1 MEKEAI
7 ARQLG
12 IPTESVDDVIEFV
25 KLLKKA
31 DKETKAEISIIL
43 KTVEEAVV
51 KNKKKRR

>member
-12 IPTESVDDVIEFV
+12 ISTESVDDVMEFV

-43 KTVEEAVV
+43 KTVEEAVA
-51 KNKKKRR
+51 KNKKRR